1 MATRVEKAV
10 LDGTNVVVGY
20 GTVNIASYNAPI
32 PPATQGT
39 TTYSTQD
46 AVVDVEIDYSSFY
59 GRIATALETIA
70 TQVTTIAAQTTTIA
84 TQSTTIAA
92 QTTIVATQ
100 TTTVASK
107 QTAME
112 TYQKKLKEL
121 GETTGIHVVGPY
133 DWLGLINVYKS
144 LIEQGNIADTQGNI
158 SPSAQAA
165 AEASVSAYLTK
176 IQRIPQGF

>member
-70 TQVTTIAAQTTTIA
+70 TQVTTIA
-84 TQSTTIAA
+84 TQATTIAA